1 MRRLRPVT
9 ERRQIVASLS
19 NIEVKLQENTAAM
32 RENREENARV
42 QDYVKEMVEI
52 MRGWDE
58 REKERHALEMA
69 HMKENHE
76 LEMKLKKERL
86 QALQRKRDNQ

>member
-1 MRRLRPVT
+1 MT
-9 ERRQIVASLS
+9 ERRQIVARLS

-32 RENREENARV
+32 RDNREENARV

-58 REKERHALEMA
+58 REKERHELEMA
-69 HMKENHE
+69 HMIENHE